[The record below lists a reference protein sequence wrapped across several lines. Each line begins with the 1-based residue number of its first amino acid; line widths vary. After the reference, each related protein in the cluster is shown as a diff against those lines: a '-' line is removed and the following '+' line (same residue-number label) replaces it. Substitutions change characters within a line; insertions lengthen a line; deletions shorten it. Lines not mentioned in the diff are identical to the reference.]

1 MIPSRAILGLP
12 TGRAAAS
19 ALAVDVL
26 VAVMQCLD
34 AFRVEWYDVAE
45 RACEV
50 DGPGHVLAHHRG
62 LDRVSGGRAD
72 REHAMCA
79 HQDRGRVMALE
90 RLHDPA
96 ADRLV
101 SDQRERA
108 DGDVAA

>member
-1 MIPSRAILGLP
+1 MMPSRPILGLP
-12 TGRAAAS
+12 TESAAAS

-50 DGPGHVLAHHRG
+50 DGPSHVLAHHRR
-62 LDRVSGGRAD
+62 LDRGAGGGAD
-72 REHAMCA
+72 REHAVRA
-79 HQDRGRVMALE
+79 HEHRGRRVAFE
-90 RLHDPA
+90 RLDDPT

-101 SDQRERA
+101 ADQPEGASR
-108 DGDVAA
+108 D